1 VVSYAP
7 RPMFMLSISLSIMES
22 DVREWNMKL
31 GIKVEVL
38 AVVSGEGEIPCGRWH
53 DYIEFW
59 S

>member
-1 VVSYAP
+1 
-7 RPMFMLSISLSIMES
+7 MES